1 MGARRR
7 AYVWATVPLLLALLG
22 AGCGDSGG
30 SSSDAGAA
38 KPTTAPSSKSDSLV
52 GAWQRTTTCAEYVGA
67 LTRAGFKEAALGAAA
82 GNGFIEGVSTVKDL
96 ADPAHPCKG
105 AIARRHSHFFT
116 SGGMFGSRDWRGEQV
131 DDGTYETHGNHTLV
145 MPYRFEHGSP
155 IEMKFHYRI
164 AGDTIKFEPRIPSDC
179 SSKRCREAA
188 GWAVSVALPGKAWRR
203 AD

>member
-7 AYVWATVPLLLALLG
+7 AYLWAMAAILLVLLG
-22 AGCGDSGG
+22 AGCGDSGD
-30 SSSDAGAA
+30 SSSDTGAS
-38 KPTTAPSSKSDSLV
+38 KPKTAPASKSDSLV

-67 LTRAGFKEAALGAAA
+67 LTRAGFKEAALETAA
-82 GNGFIEGVSTVKDL
+82 GNGFIEGVSKVGDL

-116 SGGMFGSRDWRGEQV
+116 SDGMFGSRDWRDEQV
-131 DDGTYETHGNHTLV
+131 DDGTYQTSGDHTLV

-155 IEMKFHYRI
+155 IEIRFRYRI
-164 AGDTIKFEPRIPSDC
+164 AGNTVKFQPRIPSDC

-188 GWAVSVALPGKAWRR
+188 AWAVSVALPGKAWRR